1 MKRNFL
7 LAISFLLMSV
17 LAFGQQTV
25 TGVVTSAEDGSTL
38 PGVSVVVKGTVMGTT
53 TNPNGEYSIVVPEG
67 YNTLIFSFIGMETK
81 EVEIGNK
88 SIVNVSLEPSVLG
101 LEEVVVTAI
110 GIERE
115 KKALG
120 YSVEEVGGDD
130 LSNTRQ
136 VNVVD
141 ALQGKVAGVR
151 INRASGDPG
160 ASSFIEIRGSASLTR
175 NNQPLF
181 VIDGVPIDNS
191 GNTGNNVA
199 GVAESNRAI
208 DINPDDIESLTV
220 LKGGAA
226 TALYGIRAANGAI
239 IITTKSGRNT
249 GGKIEVNFRS
259 SIRVEQ
265 ANKLPPL
272 QNKFAQGSQD
282 FADLYRFFGLPSS
295 NLAYPDQTRYSAV
308 SWGPSLDT
316 LVYTKDPN
324 FVPANFFP
332 GYGNGQSSMEEYIAK
347 WDPNG
352 RLIGVQDAQRLGVTT
367 TGMAAQAYDPYELF
381 QTGVSSNNYLSIS
394 AGNEK
399 SNFFLSYGN
408 NDNQGIVPNARFTR
422 NTAKLAANTV
432 LNEKLR
438 VGGSINYSNSLGNR
452 IQKGSNISGL
462 MLGLMRTPPTFNN
475 AFGYQFPDKS
485 QRSYRGG
492 GGYDNPYWIVNNIR
506 YKDIT
511 NRLIGNVN
519 AEYNATEWL
528 SFFYRMGYDGW
539 FKDTKSFFEKNSN
552 SFPDG
557 RLEKSNEYNIDLNSD
572 IFATINKDL
581 NDDMSIRIR
590 VGQNLYQRTYQS
602 TSAIAFGLNQFE
614 FPNMSNTSDARG
626 YESNFR
632 KRTSAWYGDVGFEYQ
647 RMLYLNLTGRYEK
660 STTLPEGNNGFF
672 YPSASASF
680 VFTELPG
687 LADNEF
693 LSFGKFRISYA
704 QIANDA
710 AAYAT
715 QNYYFQPSP
724 GDGWTDGL
732 TYPLL
737 GVNAYTLGDV
747 IGNRTLRPENQNS
760 FEVGANL
767 IFMNNKLGLDVTYFY
782 NTSTDL
788 LLSVPVAA
796 SSGFGANYVNAG
808 EMFTRG
814 FEVILNATV
823 VNTKDLRWDI
833 SANWSNP
840 YSEVTK
846 LAEGVENVFLSGF
859 TEPQVRAVVG
869 FPYRTLFGLDWER
882 DAEGRVLID
891 DDPNNA
897 IMDGFPFSSPELKP
911 LGNVNPDWIAGITNT
926 LTYKGF
932 SLSALIDIKKGGLMW
947 NGTKGALYFF
957 GTHKDTENR
966 GESKVWEGVYG
977 HIDADGEIAHYET
990 PFDPTT
996 EVKGVGSTNTTDV
1009 VVDETWYWW
1018 EGEGSGFTGP
1028 SSPYVEKAG
1037 WVRLRNI
1044 TLSYQ
1049 FSPSLLDNGP
1059 FRSVELYVTGFN
1071 LWLNT
1076 PYTGV
1081 DPETSL
1087 VGSNNG
1093 LGIDYFNN
1101 PGTKGYTF
1109 GLNLGF

>member
-17 LAFGQQTV
+17 LAFGQKTI
-25 TGVVTSAEDGSTL
+25 TGVVTSEEDGSTL
-38 PGVSVVVKGTVMGTT
+38 PGVSVVVKGTVLGTT
-53 TNPNGEYSIVVPEG
+53 TNTNGEFSITVPEG
-67 YNTLIFSFIGMETK
+67 YNTLVFTFVGMEPM
-81 EVEIGNK
+81 EVEIGDK
-88 SIVNVSLEPSVLG
+88 AIINVSMKPSVLG

-120 YSVEEVGGDD
+120 YSVQEVGGDEIVQ
-130 LSNTRQ
+130 SRQ
-136 VNVVD
+136 TNVVD
-141 ALQGKVAGVR
+141 ALQGRVAGVR
-151 INRASGDPG
+151 INKASGDPG

-181 VIDGVPIDNS
+181 VVDGVPIDNS
-191 GNTGNNVA
+191 GNSGNNVA
-199 GVAESNRAI
+199 GVTESNRAI
-208 DINPDDIESLTV
+208 DLNPDDIESITV

-226 TALYGIRAANGAI
+226 TALYGIRAANGAVV
-239 IITTKSGRNT
+239 ITTKSGRNT
-249 GGKIEVNFRS
+249 GGKVEVNFS
-259 SIRVEQ
+259 SSLKFEQ
-265 ANKLPPL
+265 VSMLPPR
-272 QNKFAQGSQD
+272 QNKFAQGTHD

-295 NLAYPDQTRYSAV
+295 NLAYPDQTRYSGV

-324 FVPANFFP
+324 FIPANFFP
-332 GYGNGQSSMEEYIAK
+332 GYGNGQSTMEEYIQK

-352 RLIGVQDAQRLGVTT
+352 RLIGIKDAQRLGITT
-367 TGMAAQAYDPYELF
+367 TGMPAKTYDPFDLF
-381 QTGVSSNNYLSIS
+381 QTGMSSNNYLSIS
-394 AGNEK
+394 TGTDK
-399 SNFFLSYGN
+399 SNFFISYGN
-408 NDNQGIVPNARFTR
+408 NDNQGVVPNARFTK
-422 NTAKLAANTV
+422 NTAKLSANTAISAR
-432 LNEKLR
+432 LR
-438 VGGSINYSNSLGNR
+438 VGGSVNYTNSVGHR

-462 MLGLMRTPPTFNN
+462 MLGLMRTPPSFDNSY
-475 AFGYQFPDKS
+475 GYQFPDKS

-506 YKDIT
+506 YTDKT
-511 NRLIGNVN
+511 NRLIGNIN
-519 AEYNATEWL
+519 AEYNANSWL
-528 SFFYRMGYDGW
+528 SFFYRFGYDAW
-539 FKDTKSFFEKNSN
+539 FKDTKSFYEINSN
-552 SFPDG
+552 TYPDG
-557 RLEKSNEYNIDLNSD
+557 RLEKSDAFNIDLNSD
-572 IFATINKDL
+572 IFATINHDFSE
-581 NDDMSIRIR
+581 DMTMRLR
-590 VGQNLYQRTYQS
+590 VGQNIYQSSYQS

-614 FPNMSNTSDARG
+614 FPSMSNTADARG
-626 YESNFR
+626 YENNFR
-632 KRTSAWYGDVGFEYQ
+632 KRTAAWYGDLGLEYQ
-647 RMLYLNLTGRYEK
+647 KMFYLNLTGRYEW
-660 STTLPEGNNGFF
+660 STTLPQGNNAFF

-687 LADNEF
+687 LADNDV
-693 LSFGKFRISYA
+693 LNFGKIRISYA

-747 IGNRTLRPENQNS
+747 IGNRSLRPENQNS

-767 IFMNNKLGLDVTYFY
+767 IFLDNKINVDVAYFY

-788 LLSVPVAA
+788 LLSVPVAP
-796 SSGFGANYVNAG
+796 SSGFQANYVNAG
-808 EMFTRG
+808 EMFTKG
-814 FEVILNATV
+814 FEVIFNATPV
-823 VNTKDLRWDI
+823 KTKDFRWDFT
-833 SANWSNP
+833 ANWSNP

-869 FPYRTLFGLDWER
+869 FPYRTLFGLDWQR
-882 DAEGRVLID
+882 DDQGRVLID

-897 IMDGFPFSSPELKP
+897 YMDGFPFSNPEMQA

-926 LTYKGF
+926 FQYKGF

-1044 TLSYQ
+1044 TLSYN
-1049 FSPSLLDNGP
+1049 FSPSVLEKSP
-1059 FRSVELYVTGFN
+1059 FTSLELYISGYN
-1071 LWLNT
+1071 LWINT

-1087 VGSNNG
+1087 VGNNNG

-1101 PGTKGYTF
+1101 PGTKGYIF
-1109 GLNLGF
+1109 GFNLGF

>member
-1 MKRNFL
+1 MKRKFL

-17 LAFGQQTV
+17 LAFGQRTI

-38 PGVSVVVKGTVMGTT
+38 PGVSVVVKGTVLGTT
-53 TNPNGEYSIVVPEG
+53 TDRHGAYTITVPDG
-67 YNTLIFSFIGMETK
+67 YNTLVFSFVGMKTK
-81 EVEIGNK
+81 EVEIGDK
-88 SIVNVSLEPSVLG
+88 SVINVELEPGALG

-120 YSVEEVGGDD
+120 YSVQEVGGDEIAQ
-130 LSNTRQ
+130 SRQ
-136 VNVVD
+136 SNVVD

-151 INRASGDPG
+151 INKSSGDPG

-181 VIDGVPIDNS
+181 VVDGVPIDNS
-191 GNTGNNVA
+191 GNSGNTVD

-208 DINPDDIESLTV
+208 DLNPDDIESITV

-226 TALYGIRAANGAI
+226 TALYGIRAANGAVV
-239 IITTKSGRNT
+239 ITTKSGKNT
-249 GGKIEVNFRS
+249 GGKIDVSFNS
-259 SIRVEQ
+259 SLKVE
-265 ANKLPPL
+265 NVSMLPPR
-272 QNKFAQGSQD
+272 QNKFAQGSRD

-295 NLAYPDQTRYSAV
+295 NLAYPDQTRYSGV

-324 FVPANFFP
+324 FIPANFFP
-332 GYGNGQSSMEEYIAK
+332 GYGNGQSTMEEYIAK

-352 RLIGVQDAQRLGVTT
+352 RLIGMQDAARLGITT
-367 TGMAAQAYDPYELF
+367 TGVPAKAFNPFEIF
-381 QTGVSSNNYLSIS
+381 QTGISSDNYLSIS
-394 AGNEK
+394 TGNDK
-399 SNFFLSYGN
+399 SSFFISYGN
-408 NDNQGIVPNARFTR
+408 NDNQGTVPNARFTK
-422 NTAKLAANTV
+422 NTAKLAASTA
-432 LNEKLR
+432 LNARLR
-438 VGGSINYSNSLGNR
+438 VGGSVNYANTVGQR

-462 MLGLMRTPPTFNN
+462 MLGLLRTPPTFDNSY
-475 AFGYQFPDKS
+475 GYQFPDKS

-506 YKDIT
+506 YKDKT
-511 NRLIGNVN
+511 NRLIGNIN
-519 AEYNATEWL
+519 AEYNANDWL
-528 SFFYRMGYDGW
+528 SFFYRFGYDAW

-552 SFPDG
+552 AYPEG
-557 RLEKSNEYNIDLNSD
+557 RLEKSDEYNIDLNSD
-572 IFATINKDL
+572 IFATINRDFSEDL
-581 NDDMSIRIR
+581 TMRLR
-590 VGQNLYQRTYQS
+590 VGQNMYQSTYQN
-602 TSAIAFGLNQFE
+602 TSAIAFGLNQFD
-614 FPNMSNTSDARG
+614 FPNMSNTADARG

-632 KRTSAWYGDVGFEYQ
+632 KRTAAWYGDLGFEYQ
-647 RMLYLNLTGRYEK
+647 NMLYLNLTGRYEW
-660 STTLPEGNNGFF
+660 STTLPEGNNAFF
-672 YPSASASF
+672 YPSVSGSF
-680 VFTELPG
+680 VFTELPA
-687 LADNEF
+687 LADNDI
-693 LSFGKFRISYA
+693 LNFGKLRISYA

-715 QNYYFQPSP
+715 QNYYFQPAP
-724 GDGWTDGL
+724 ADGWTNGL
-732 TYPLL
+732 SYPFL

-747 IGNRTLRPENQNS
+747 IGNKSLRPENQNS

-767 IFMNNKLGLDVTYFY
+767 IFLDNKINFDVAYFY

-788 LLSVPVAA
+788 LLSVPVAP
-796 SSGFGANYVNAG
+796 SSGFGANYLNAG

-814 FEVILNATV
+814 FEIILNATPV
-823 VNTKDLRWDI
+823 KTKDFRWDI

-869 FPYRTLFGLDWER
+869 FPYRTLFGLDWQR
-882 DAEGRVLID
+882 DEQGRMIID

-897 IMDGFPFSSPELKP
+897 YMDGFPFSSPELKP
-911 LGNVNPDWIAGITNT
+911 LGNVNPDWVAGLTNT
-926 LTYKGF
+926 FQYKGF
-932 SLSALIDIKKGGLMW
+932 TLSALIDIKKGGLMW

-966 GESKVWEGVYG
+966 GESKVWDGVYG
-977 HIDADGEIAHYET
+977 HIDADGDIAHYET

-996 EVKGVGSTNTTDV
+996 EVKGVGSTNATDV

-1044 TLSYQ
+1044 TLSYD
-1049 FSPSLLDNGP
+1049 FSPAMLENSPFSSL
-1059 FRSVELYVTGFN
+1059 ELYISGYN
-1071 LWLNT
+1071 LWINT

-1087 VGSNNG
+1087 VGNNNG

-1101 PGTKGYTF
+1101 PGTRGYIF
-1109 GLNLGF
+1109 GFNLGF

>member
-17 LAFGQQTV
+17 LAFGQRTV
-25 TGVVTSAEDGSTL
+25 TGVVTSEEDGSTL
-38 PGVSVVVKGTVMGTT
+38 PGVSVVVKGTVLGTT
-53 TNPNGEYSIVVPEG
+53 TNTNGEFSITVPDG
-67 YNTLIFSFIGMETK
+67 YNTLVFTFVGMEPK

-88 SIVNVSLEPSVLG
+88 AILNVSMKPSVLG

-120 YSVEEVGGDD
+120 YSVQEVGGDEIVQ
-130 LSNTRQ
+130 SRQ
-136 VNVVD
+136 TNVVD
-141 ALQGKVAGVR
+141 ALQGRVAGVR
-151 INRASGDPG
+151 INKASGDPG

-181 VIDGVPIDNS
+181 VVDGVPIDNS
-191 GNTGNNVA
+191 GNAGNNVA
-199 GVAESNRAI
+199 GVTESNRAI
-208 DINPDDIESLTV
+208 DLNPDDIESITV

-226 TALYGIRAANGAI
+226 TALYGIRAANGAVV
-239 IITTKSGRNT
+239 ITTKSGRNT
-249 GGKIEVNFRS
+249 GGKVEVNFS
-259 SIRVEQ
+259 SSLKVEQ
-265 ANKLPPL
+265 VSMLPPR
-272 QNKFAQGSQD
+272 QNKFAQGTHD

-295 NLAYPDQTRYSAV
+295 NLAYPDQTRYSGV

-324 FVPANFFP
+324 FIPANFFP
-332 GYGNGQSSMEEYIAK
+332 GYGNGQSTMEEYIQK

-352 RLIGVQDAQRLGVTT
+352 RLIGIKDAERLGITT
-367 TGMAAQAYDPYELF
+367 TGMPAQVYDPFDLF
-381 QTGVSSNNYLSIS
+381 QTGMSSNNYLSIS
-394 AGNEK
+394 TGTDK
-399 SNFFLSYGN
+399 SNFFISYGN
-408 NDNQGIVPNARFTR
+408 NDNQGVVPNARFTK
-422 NTAKLAANTV
+422 NTAKLSANTAI
-432 LNEKLR
+432 NARLR
-438 VGGSINYSNSLGNR
+438 VGGSVNYTNSVGHR

-462 MLGLMRTPPTFNN
+462 MLGLMRTPPNFDNSY
-475 AFGYQFPDKS
+475 GYQFPDKS

-506 YKDIT
+506 YTDKT
-511 NRLIGNVN
+511 NRLIGNIN
-519 AEYNATEWL
+519 AEYNANSWL
-528 SFFYRMGYDGW
+528 SFFYRFGYDAW
-539 FKDTKSFFEKNSN
+539 FKDTKSFYEINSN
-552 SFPDG
+552 TYPDG
-557 RLEKSNEYNIDLNSD
+557 RLEKSDAFNIDLNSD
-572 IFATINKDL
+572 IFATIDH
-581 NDDMSIRIR
+581 DFSEDMTMRLR
-590 VGQNLYQRTYQS
+590 VGQNLYQSSYQS

-614 FPNMSNTSDARG
+614 FPSMSNTADARG
-626 YESNFR
+626 YENNFR
-632 KRTSAWYGDVGFEYQ
+632 KRTAAWYGDLGFEYQ
-647 RMLYLNLTGRYEK
+647 KMFYLNLTGRYEW
-660 STTLPEGNNGFF
+660 STTLPQDNNAFF

-687 LADNEF
+687 LADNDV
-693 LSFGKFRISYA
+693 LNFGKIRVSYA

-767 IFMNNKLGLDVTYFY
+767 IFLDNKINLDVAYFY

-788 LLSVPVAA
+788 LLSVPVAP
-796 SSGFGANYVNAG
+796 SSGFQANYVNAG
-808 EMFTRG
+808 EMFTKG
-814 FEVILNATV
+814 FEVILNATPV
-823 VNTKDLRWDI
+823 KSKDFRWDLTF
-833 SANWSNP
+833 NWSNP

-869 FPYRTLFGLDWER
+869 FPYRTLFGLDWQR
-882 DAEGRVLID
+882 DDQGRVLID

-897 IMDGFPFSSPELKP
+897 YMDGFPFSNPEMQP
-911 LGNVNPDWIAGITNT
+911 LGNVNPDWIAGLTNT
-926 LTYKGF
+926 FQYKGF

-977 HIDADGEIAHYET
+977 HIDADGEISHYDT

-996 EVKGVGSTNTTDV
+996 EVKGVGATNTTDV

-1018 EGEGSGFTGP
+1018 DGEGSGFTGP

-1044 TLSYQ
+1044 TLSYK
-1049 FSPSLLDNGP
+1049 FSPSALERSP
-1059 FRSVELYVTGFN
+1059 FRSLELYVSGYN
-1071 LWLNT
+1071 LWINT

-1087 VGSNNG
+1087 VGNNNG

-1101 PGTKGYTF
+1101 PGTKGYIF
-1109 GLNLGF
+1109 GFNLGF